1 MKIHGLQ
8 KMTLLDF
15 PGHVACTVFLGG
27 CDLRCPYCHNYEL
40 ATGKVP
46 PVMEEE
52 ELFAFLRKRQG
63 LLDGVAITG
72 GEPCLQPGLPA
83 FMEKIRELGF
93 SVKLDTNG
101 THPDMLETVLRQGL
115 ADYVAMDVKNSP
127 AKYEITAGISGGAE
141 SSGRESFLVGRIRK
155 SIALLIGSGREGSGI
170 SPRKLRY
177 EFRTTVVDELHEIS
191 DFDAIGQMI
200 EGAERYYLQS
210 FTDRDT
216 VPFGGLHAPSKEKL
230 TACAAAVSAY
240 VGEVHIRGVD

>member
-46 PVMEEE
+46 PIMEEE
-52 ELFAFLRKRQG
+52 ELFAFLKKRKG

-72 GEPCLQPGLPA
+72 GEPCLHADLPA
-83 FMEKIRELGF
+83 FMAAIKELGF
-93 SVKLDTNG
+93 PVKLDTNG
-101 THPDMLETVLRQGL
+101 THSDMLAEVLRLGL

-127 AKYEITAGISGGAE
+127 AKYAVTAGMAAQLPAPGTPEPAWLAQIFKSIE
-141 SSGRESFLVGRIRK
+141 ILKSSGIDF
-155 SIALLIGSGREGSGI
+155 
-170 SPRKLRY
+170 
-177 EFRTTVVDELHEIS
+177 EFRTTVVDELHETE
-191 DFDAIGQMI
+191 DFAEIGRLI
-200 EGAERYYLQS
+200 EGADRYFLQC

-216 VPFGGLHAPSKEKL
+216 VPFGGLSAPSRSKL
-230 TACAAAVSAY
+230 EACARAVSGY
-240 VGEVHIRGVD
+240 VKTVQIRGVD